1 MKSSTE
7 DTALVS
13 SAPPFIIQLVLCMLS
28 DKNVS
33 LKKKSDTVSEPQLE
47 RNTQALLP
55 SCRPQASAGLCAVT
69 CPFHDRKTHTLGER
83 LASPP
88 KKNPG
93 QFPPLC
99 RRGQGRRPPG
109 RRWCSTPSPS
119 AQAPSSQV
127 IHEGLRSK
135 WSLDKHQTQ

>member
-7 DTALVS
+7 DTALIS

-33 LKKKSDTVSEPQLE
+33 LKKKSDTISEPQLE

-83 LASPP
+83 LASLPP
-88 KKNPG
+88 KKT
-93 QFPPLC
+93 
-99 RRGQGRRPPG
+99 RAI
-109 RRWCSTPSPS
+109 PSPLQKGTGTQT
-119 AQAPSSQV
+119 ARLQV
-127 IHEGLRSK
+127 VFNAVGHQHGPLHLR
-135 WSLDKHQTQ
+135 

>member
-1 MKSSTE
+1 MKSSTA

-88 KKNPG
+88 PKKTRAIPS
-93 QFPPLC
+93 PLQK
-99 RRGQGRRPPG
+99 GTGTQTARPQVV
-109 RRWCSTPSPS
+109 STPSAISTGPFIPGDS
-119 AQAPSSQV
+119 RGAA
-127 IHEGLRSK
+127 L
-135 WSLDKHQTQ
+135 

>member
-13 SAPPFIIQLVLCMLS
+13 SAPPFIVQLVLCMLS
-28 DKNVS
+28 DKNVL

-88 KKNPG
+88 KKKT
-93 QFPPLC
+93 
-99 RRGQGRRPPG
+99 QGN
-109 RRWCSTPSPS
+109 SLPS
-119 AQAPSSQV
+119 A
-127 IHEGLRSK
+127 EGDR
-135 WSLDKHQTQ
+135 DADRPAAGGVNAAGHQHRPLHPR